1 MSLLDKALNEVNVI
15 EDRLDAYNDMVQSI
29 SGQMGQMKNQESFIQ
44 ITNKNHITL
53 LQELDKLVV
62 SITLQRCLFFLNPN
76 EITVD
81 VYLITFS
88 FNWICPKATLKH

>member
-1 MSLLDKALNEVNVI
+1 MSLLDKALDEVTVI

-62 SITLQRCLFFLNPN
+62 RIKICKINKAQLMYC
-76 EITVD
+76 VA
-81 VYLITFS
+81 TFS
-88 FNWICPKATLKH
+88 FSWIYRKGTLKL